1 MVLMDD
7 MGVEGF
13 RRKGK
18 IIVYPSQV
26 SFKRVYYLTGKVKLI
41 QSGLVQHIDEVTFMG
56 GKDMAVS
63 TDAKETVP
71 EEDLDQTDVLE
82 STQTVILEALEKLG
96 YPREVYELLKEP
108 MKILTVRIPIRM
120 DDGSIKIFTGYRAQH
135 NDAVG
140 PTKGGVRFHPNV
152 TEKEVKALSIWM
164 SLKAGIVNLPYGGGK
179 GGIVCDPREMSFREL
194 EKLSRGYV
202 RAISQIVGPT
212 KDIPAPDVFTN
223 SQIMAWMMDEY
234 SRIREFDSPGF
245 ITGKPLVLGGSHG
258 RESATAKGVT
268 ICIREAAKKKG
279 IELKDARVVVQGF
292 GNAGSFLA
300 KFMHDAG
307 AKVIGISDA
316 YGALFDPKG
325 LDIDY
330 LLDRRDSFGT
340 VTKLFKDTITNK
352 ELLELD
358 CDVLVP
364 AAIENQITREN
375 AHNIQ
380 AKIVVEA
387 ANGPT
392 TLEATKI
399 LTERGILLVPD
410 VLASSGG
417 VTVSYFEWVQNNQ
430 GYYWTEEEV
439 ERRLEEVLVNS
450 FNNVYNTAQTRRV
463 NMRLA
468 AYMVGVRK
476 MAEAS
481 RFRGWI

>member
-1 MVLMDD
+1 MVADKPAD
-7 MGVEGF
+7 SVND
-13 RRKGK
+13 
-18 IIVYPSQV
+18 
-26 SFKRVYYLTGKVKLI
+26 KL
-41 QSGLVQHIDEVTFMG
+41 
-56 GKDMAVS
+56 
-63 TDAKETVP
+63 
-71 EEDLDQTDVLE
+71 DVLK
-82 STQTVILEALEKLG
+82 STQSVIKKALDKLG
-96 YPREVYELLKEP
+96 YPGEVYELMKEP
-108 MKILTVRIPIRM
+108 VRMMTVRIPVRM

-152 TEKEVKALSIWM
+152 SEKEVKALSIWM
-164 SLKAGIVNLPYGGGK
+164 SLKAGIVDLPYGGGK

-194 EKLSRGYV
+194 EGISRGYV
-202 RAISQIVGPT
+202 RSISQIVGPT

-234 SRIREFDSPGF
+234 SRIDEFNNPGF
-245 ITGKPLVLGGSHG
+245 ITGKPIVLGGSHG

-268 ICIREAAKKKG
+268 ICIEEACKKKG
-279 IELKDARVVVQGF
+279 IQLKGARVIVQGF

-300 KFMHDAG
+300 KFMHDKG

-316 YGALFDPKG
+316 YGALHDPDG

-340 VTKLFKDTITNK
+340 VTNLFKNTITNQ
-352 ELLELD
+352 ELLELEGD
-358 CDVLVP
+358 ILVP
-364 AAIENQITREN
+364 AAIENQITEDN
-375 AHNIQ
+375 AYNI
-380 AKIVVEA
+380 KTPIVVEA

-399 LTERGILLVPD
+399 LSDRGILLVPD
-410 VLASSGG
+410 VLASAGG

-439 ERRLEEVLVNS
+439 EEKLYKVMIKG

-463 NMRLA
+463 DMRLA

-481 RFRGWI
+481 RFRGWV

>member
-1 MVLMDD
+1 
-7 MGVEGF
+7 
-13 RRKGK
+13 
-18 IIVYPSQV
+18 
-26 SFKRVYYLTGKVKLI
+26 
-41 QSGLVQHIDEVTFMG
+41 
-56 GKDMAVS
+56 MAVENEQ
-63 TDAKETVP
+63 ETN
-71 EEDLDQTDVLE
+71 EQDNLLL
-82 STQTVILEALEKLG
+82 STQTVIQDALEKLG
-96 YPREVYELLKEP
+96 YPEEVFELLKEP
-108 MKILTVRIPIRM
+108 IRMMTVRIPIRM
-120 DDGSIKIFTGYRAQH
+120 DDGSIKIFTGFRSQH

-152 TEKEVKALSIWM
+152 TETEVKALSIWM
-164 SLKAGIVNLPYGGGK
+164 SLKAGVVDLPYGGGK
-179 GGIVCDPREMSFREL
+179 GGIICDPRDMSFREL
-194 EKLSRGYV
+194 ERLSRGYV

-268 ICIREAAKKKG
+268 ICIREAAKTKG
-279 IELKDARVVVQGF
+279 IDIKGARVVVQGF

-307 AKVIGISDA
+307 AKVVGISDA
-316 YGALFDPKG
+316 YGALYNPEG

-358 CDVLVP
+358 CDILVP

-375 AHNIQ
+375 AHKIK
-380 AKIVVEA
+380 ATIVVEA

-392 TLEATKI
+392 TIEATKI
-399 LTERGILLVPD
+399 LTKRGILLVPD

-439 ERRLEEVLVNS
+439 ETKLEHVMVKAFHTVLKTS
-450 FNNVYNTAQTRRV
+450 ETRKV
-463 NMRLA
+463 NMKLA

>member
-1 MVLMDD
+1 M
-7 MGVEGF
+7 ESA
-13 RRKGK
+13 KGNSH
-18 IIVYPSQV
+18 VN
-26 SFKRVYYLTGKVKLI
+26 
-41 QSGLVQHIDEVTFMG
+41 
-56 GKDMAVS
+56 
-63 TDAKETVP
+63 
-71 EEDLDQTDVLE
+71 EEEKHDVLK
-82 STQTVILEALEKLG
+82 STQTVIHKALDKLG
-96 YPREVYELLKEP
+96 YPEEVFELLKEP
-108 MKILTVRIPIRM
+108 LRLLTVKMPIRM
-120 DDGSIKIFTGYRAQH
+120 DDGSVKIFTGYRAQH
-135 NDAVG
+135 NDSVG
-140 PTKGGVRFHPNV
+140 PTKGGIRFHPNV
-152 TEKEVKALSIWM
+152 TEREVKALSIWM
-164 SLKAGIVNLPYGGGK
+164 SLKCGIVDLPYGGGK
-179 GGIVCDPREMSFREL
+179 GGIVCDPRNMSFREL
-194 EKLSRGYV
+194 ERLSRGYV

-234 SRIREFDSPGF
+234 SRIDEYNSPGF

-268 ICIREAAKKKG
+268 ICINEAAKKRGIDIKG
-279 IELKDARVVVQGF
+279 ARVVIQGF

-316 YGALFDPKG
+316 YGALHDPEG

-340 VTKLFKDTITNK
+340 VTKLFKTTITNQ

-358 CDVLVP
+358 CDILVP
-364 AAIENQITREN
+364 AAIENQITEEN
-375 AHNIQ
+375 AANIK
-380 AKIVVEA
+380 ASIVVEA

-392 TLEATKI
+392 TIEATQI
-399 LTERGILLVPD
+399 LTDRGILLVPD
-410 VLASSGG
+410 VLASAGG

-430 GYYWTEEEV
+430 GYYWSEEEV
-439 ERRLEEVLVNS
+439 DEKLEKILVKS
-450 FNNVYNTAQTRRV
+450 FNNIYDLSQSRRV
-463 NMRLA
+463 DMRLA